1 MHIDSID
8 QLKKRPLYS
17 HEIKDLIKQ
26 AILSGDLKPGDRV
39 VETRLA
45 RKLGVSQS
53 PVREAIRELEIV
65 GLIESRPYQG
75 AFVRVVDKQGIIDAY
90 KVRSALEIVA
100 MQTIVHTITDGQLDE
115 LSGLMRKM
123 EQAGRDKNF
132 ELFIEL
138 DSLFHEK
145 IVELAN
151 NELLLHLW
159 NQCKIRDYTRISTCV
174 SVLSMDELATRH
186 RMMFDALQ
194 QKDDKMVVAAV
205 TEHFE
210 LLSNQMRDLGATAL

>member
-1 MHIDSID
+1 MESIE

-17 HEIKDLIKQ
+17 SEIKDLIKQ
-26 AILSGDLKPGDRV
+26 AILSGELKPGERV

-100 MQTIVHTITDGQLDE
+100 MQTIVHTITEAQLEE
-115 LSGLMRKM
+115 LSTLMRKM
-123 EQAGRDKNF
+123 ERAGKEKEF

-138 DSLFHEK
+138 DSLFHER
-145 IVELAN
+145 IVEMAN

-159 NQCKIRDYTRISTCV
+159 NQCKIRDYTRVSTCIST
-174 SVLSMDELATRH
+174 LSMDELAQRH
-186 RMMFDALQ
+186 NMMFEAL
-194 QKDDKMVVAAV
+194 KNRDEGLVFTAV
-205 TEHFE
+205 SEHFE
-210 LLSNQMRDLGATAL
+210 LLSEQMRELGSIAP

>member
-1 MHIDSID
+1 MGIESIE

-26 AILSGDLKPGDRV
+26 SILSGELKPGDRV

-100 MQTIVHTITDGQLDE
+100 MQTIVNTITPAQLDE
-115 LSGLMRKM
+115 LSILMQKM
-123 EQAGRDKNF
+123 ERAGKDKEF

-138 DSLFHEK
+138 DSLFHER
-145 IVELAN
+145 IVEMAN

-159 NQCKIRDYTRISTCV
+159 NQCKIRDYTRISTCI
-174 SVLSMDELATRH
+174 STLSMDELAQRH
-186 RMMFDALQ
+186 NMMYDALNNH
-194 QKDDKMVVAAV
+194 DESLVATAI

-210 LLSNQMRDLGATAL
+210 LLSEQMRDLVPSAP